1 MVDRMRKAG
10 RRQAMAT
17 VDGDGRGA
25 WAPATEVRA
34 KEAEMPSQL
43 LVTPTAPSF
52 HCCHTSLVLGLQHF
66 QLIPPQDL
74 CSCHFL
80 QHECSPWRDVQ
91 LDRCQF
97 FSPTLPRGCT
107 LSLDSYPGW

>member
-17 VDGDGRGA
+17 ADGDGRGA

-43 LVTPTAPSF
+43 LVTPSAP
-52 HCCHTSLVLGLQHF
+52 
-66 QLIPPQDL
+66 LIPLLPHQSRL
-74 CSCHFL
+74 G
-80 QHECSPWRDVQ
+80 P
-91 LDRCQF
+91 
-97 FSPTLPRGCT
+97 PTLSAYSSSGPLLLPFPPT
-107 LSLDSYPGW
+107 